1 MDNIESDNEKK
12 VKWIRIKRFSS
23 RSIIIAAVL
32 SVFFIFIS
40 IKGILDFK
48 ALEANTEQLI
58 ACENVAKDIR
68 SASDLLTND
77 VRLFVMTSDR
87 KYTDSCFEEANITRS
102 QEKAIEKF
110 ESMFPDNI
118 FIADLN
124 KAVSESEKLMKT
136 EYYSMRLICDV
147 GGFDKT
153 TLDAEI
159 INLSIS
165 KEDNSLANDE
175 KIVKAQNLVSNRN
188 YEESKNTIIYNLDI
202 CLDGI
207 VSYTENRQNYY
218 IMVFK
223 DVFIKL
229 EIGLFILI
237 VILLTSSFIVRKLIV
252 KPLLTY
258 NESIEKDQV
267 FPVIGVVELQTLAE
281 NYNKVYEDNQET
293 QRLIRHEAE
302 HDALTGLLNRGSFN
316 KVLPIYLNG
325 EVPFSLILLDI
336 DTFKPYVSTIIN
348 LTPDHLD
355 YMASLDEYYASKMR
369 IYENCESDDEVF
381 VNNIDDE
388 TLQEYLQRYH
398 VYCCVLTQSLNKP
411 ADCSIIDQAI
421 YFRGE
426 HIIDLKDIKIVGDHN
441 VQNIMIATTIC
452 LVAGVS
458 PRVIKDVVSHFK
470 GVEHRIEFV
479 REYNGVRVYNDS
491 KATNTDASII
501 ALKAFKQPVIL
512 LMGGF
517 DKGLDLQEMSTY
529 NSCIKKLVT
538 FGAAG
543 KRFKEDMHH
552 QDAYYEETLKD
563 AVNKAF
569 EISEPGDIIL
579 LSPST
584 SSFDEFKGYEE
595 RGRIFK
601 QYVNEK

>member
-1 MDNIESDNEKK
+1 MLTGKK
-12 VKWIRIKRFSS
+12 VLVIGLA
-23 RSIIIAAVL
+23 RSGKAAVKLLQKLNATITINEGKELEKIEGYQEYLDAGIEIIAGGHPDELFERDFDFVVKNPGINYHKPFILRLKERGIPVYTEIELAYQMAKKQHYIAVTGTNGKTTTVTL
-32 SVFFIFIS
+32 IYE
-40 IKGILDFK
+40 ILK
-48 ALEANTEQLI
+48 AQYEHVHFAG
-58 ACENVAKDIR
+58 
-68 SASDLLTND
+68 
-77 VRLFVMTSDR
+77 
-87 KYTDSCFEEANITRS
+87 NIG
-102 QEKAIEKF
+102 K
-110 ESMFPDNI
+110 P
-118 FIADLN
+118 L
-124 KAVSESEKLMKT
+124 
-136 EYYSMRLICDV
+136 CDV
-147 GGFDKT
+147 V
-153 TLDAEI
+153 LEN
-159 INLSIS
+159 NL
-165 KEDNSLANDE
+165 L
-175 KIVKAQNLVSNRN
+175 
-188 YEESKNTIIYNLDI
+188 EE
-202 CLDGI
+202 
-207 VSYTENRQNYY
+207 ENHY
-218 IMVFK
+218 
-223 DVFIKL
+223 
-229 EIGLFILI
+229 I
-237 VILLTSSFIVRKLIV
+237 VIEMSNF
-252 KPLLTY
+252 
-258 NESIEKDQV
+258 Q
-267 FPVIGVVELQTLAE
+267 
-281 NYNKVYEDNQET
+281 
-293 QRLIRHEAE
+293 
-302 HDALTGLLNRGSFN
+302 
-316 KVLPIYLNG
+316 
-325 EVPFSLILLDI
+325 LLDI
-336 DTFKPYVSTIIN
+336 DKFRPEISTVIN

-398 VYCCVLTQSLNKP
+398 AYCCVLTQSLNKP